1 MNRINV
7 LIVEDEALVRE
18 GIHALLK
25 KEEFIREVYEA
36 ATANDFLE
44 KMAVYRVDVILM
56 DMRLRGTSGLELIT
70 MLKKRPHAPKVIAVT
85 GLEGVEIVIN
95 LLKAGVN
102 SVVFKLDGYKEIITA
117 IRSVMEVGSYYQE
130 KTLKIIQTNAIHW
143 DSTPPVILSFLE
155 RELIRLIAGGG
166 TTKEIS
172 HQLHI
177 SEATA
182 ETYRIRLIHKLG
194 ATNTA
199 ELLTYAFRNGI
210 L

>member
-1 MNRINV
+1 MNRVNV

-18 GIHALLK
+18 GIHALLR
-25 KEEFIREVYEA
+25 KEEFIREIYEA
-36 ATANDFLE
+36 GTASDFHE
-44 KMAVYRVDVILM
+44 KMAVHRVDIILM
-56 DMRLRGTSGLELIT
+56 DMRLRGTSGLELIA
-70 MLKKRPHAPKVIAVT
+70 MLKKRPQCPKVIAVT
-85 GLEGVEIVIN
+85 GLEGIELVIN

-117 IRSVMEVGSYYQE
+117 IRAVMEVGNYFQE
-130 KTLKIIQTNAIHW
+130 KTLKIIQANAVHW
-143 DSTPPVILSFLE
+143 DTTPPVVLSFLE
-155 RELIRLIAGGG
+155 RELIRAIAGGG

-172 HQLHI
+172 QQLHI

-182 ETYRIRLIHKLG
+182 ETYRIRLIHKVG

-199 ELLTYAFRNGI
+199 ELLTFAFRNGI